1 MNGRMVI
8 NGRALIMSRSAR
20 LLLLALLAVT
30 VVSACG
36 FNMRGSGRQS
46 GSQVVG
52 QIYVEGEGSV
62 LRSLRNALTA
72 QQVQFAAF
80 RKDADTLVIV
90 NNEVLSRRVASVSAV
105 GRVSEYELLHS
116 IDLLT
121 LRTVDGVKAGLQ
133 VPEEAGKQPQTV
145 SVIRDY
151 TYDETD
157 VLAKDDEERI
167 LRAEMS
173 EELVRHLVLRIFA
186 GSM

>member
-1 MNGRMVI
+1 MR
-8 NGRALIMSRSAR
+8 RRSANA
-20 LLLLALLAVT
+20 LLLALVT
-30 VVSACG
+30 ATLVSACG
-36 FNMRGSGRQS
+36 FNLRGSGRQS
-46 GSQVVG
+46 GSQFVG
-52 QIYVEGEGSV
+52 QIFVEGEGSV

-72 QQVQFAAF
+72 QEVQFAAF
-80 RKDADTLVIV
+80 RKDADTLVII
-90 NNEVLSRRVASVSAV
+90 NGEVLSRRVASISAS

-121 LRTVDGVKAGLQ
+121 LRSSDGVKAGEMT
-133 VPEEAGKQPQTV
+133 PEDSDKQPQTV

-151 TYDETD
+151 TYDQTD

-173 EELVRHLVLRIFA
+173 DELVRHLVLRIFA

>member
-1 MNGRMVI
+1 MNNCSRRGR
-8 NGRALIMSRSAR
+8 NRGQGRLVNALII
-20 LLLLALLAVT
+20 LLLTTV

-36 FNMRGSGRQS
+36 FNARGSGRQS

-52 QIYVEGEGSV
+52 QLYIEGDASI
-62 LRSLRNALTA
+62 LRALRNELTA
-72 QQVQFAAF
+72 QQVQFATKRA
-80 RKDADTLVIV
+80 DADTLVLLDK
-90 NNEVLSRRVASVSAV
+90 EELSRRVASVSSV
-105 GRVSEYELLHS
+105 GRVSEYELQHA

-121 LRTVDGVKAGLQ
+121 IRSTDSIKAGQLAQ
-133 VPEEAGKQPQTV
+133 ESIDKQPQTV

-173 EELVRHLVLRIFA
+173 DELVRHLVLRIFA
-186 GSM
+186 GSL

>member
-1 MNGRMVI
+1 MKR
-8 NGRALIMSRSAR
+8 RSVNIV
-20 LLLLALLAVT
+20 LLTLLTVM

-36 FNMRGSGRQS
+36 FNLRGTGRQS

-52 QIYVEGEGSV
+52 RIFVEGQGSV
-62 LRSLRNALTA
+62 LRPLRNALTA

-80 RKDADTLVIV
+80 REEADTLVQLS
-90 NNEVLSRRVASVSAV
+90 NEKLRRGVASLSGS
-105 GRVSEYELLHS
+105 GRVSEYELFHS

-121 LRTVDGVKAGLQ
+121 LRSIDGVKAGQLTPQ
-133 VPEEAGKQPQTV
+133 DHDQQPQTV

-151 TYDETD
+151 TYDQTD

-173 EELVRHLVLRIFA
+173 DELVRHLVLRIFA

>member
-1 MNGRMVI
+1 MNNCSRRGR
-8 NGRALIMSRSAR
+8 NRDQGRLVNALII
-20 LLLLALLAVT
+20 LLLTTV

-36 FNMRGSGRQS
+36 FNARGSGRQS

-52 QIYVEGEGSV
+52 QLYIEGDASI
-62 LRSLRNALTA
+62 LRALRNELTA
-72 QQVQFAAF
+72 QQVQFATKRA
-80 RKDADTLVIV
+80 DADTLVLLDK
-90 NNEVLSRRVASVSAV
+90 EELSRRVASVSSV
-105 GRVSEYELLHS
+105 GRVSEYELQHA

-121 LRTVDGVKAGLQ
+121 IRSTDGIKAGQLAQ
-133 VPEEAGKQPQTV
+133 ESIDKQPQTV

-173 EELVRHLVLRIFA
+173 DELVRHLVLRIFA
-186 GSM
+186 GSL

>member
-1 MNGRMVI
+1 MMH
-8 NGRALIMSRSAR
+8 R
-20 LLLLALLAVT
+20 LLNITLLVLLTAT

-36 FNMRGSGRQS
+36 FNARGSGRQS

-52 QIYVEGEGSV
+52 QIFVEGEATV
-62 LRSLRNALTA
+62 LSALRNALTA
-72 QQVQFAAF
+72 QQVQFSPF
-80 RKDADTLVIV
+80 RKDADTVVII
-90 NNEVLSRRVASVSAV
+90 NNEKRPRRVASVNSE
-105 GRVSEYELLHS
+105 GRVSEYELQHT

-121 LRTVDGVKAGLQ
+121 LRTVDGVKAGQL
-133 VPEEAGKQPQTV
+133 EAGEYDNEPQTV

-167 LRAEMS
+167 LRSEMS
-173 EELVRHLVLRIFA
+173 DELVRHLVLRIFA

>member
-1 MNGRMVI
+1 MV
-8 NGRALIMSRSAR
+8 
-20 LLLLALLAVT
+20 LLAVLLVTT
-30 VVSACG
+30 VAACG
-36 FNMRGSGRQS
+36 FNTRGMGRPS

-52 QIYVEGEGSV
+52 QLYVEGNASI

-80 RKDADTLVIV
+80 RKDADTLVVI
-90 NNEVLSRRVASVSAV
+90 NNEVLNRREASVNSS
-105 GRVSEYELLHS
+105 GRVSEYELLHA

-121 LRTVDGVKAGLQ
+121 VRPIAGVKAGELSA
-133 VPEEAGKQPQTV
+133 EEIDKQPQTV

-151 TYDETD
+151 TYDENT
-157 VLAKDDEERI
+157 VLGKDDEETI
-167 LRAEMS
+167 LRSEMS